1 MQTITLSLW
10 GKSLA
15 LRIPKKVVDKYGM
28 QVGDKINLIEKKD
41 YFEVRKIRAIKC
53 YNLEEILAGVE
64 SMPKE
69 DIIDWGRPY
78 GREIF

>member
-41 YFEVRKIRAIKC
+41 YFEVRKIRAIKR

-64 SMPKE
+64 SMPEE

>member
-41 YFEVRKIRAIKC
+41 YFEVRKI
-53 YNLEEILAGVE
+53 L
-64 SMPKE
+64 
-69 DIIDWGRPY
+69 
-78 GREIF
+78 

>member
-28 QVGDKINLIEKKD
+28 QAGDKINLIEKKD
-41 YFEVRKIRAIKC
+41 YFEVRKIRAIKR
-53 YNLEEILAGVE
+53 YNLEESLAGVE
-64 SMPKE
+64 TMPKE
-69 DIIDWGRPY
+69 DIIDWGRTN

>member
-28 QVGDKINLIEKKD
+28 QAGDKINLIEKKD
-41 YFEVRKIRAIKC
+41 YFEVRKIKR

-64 SMPKE
+64 TMPKE

>member
-28 QVGDKINLIEKKD
+28 QAGDKINLIEKKD
-41 YFEVRKIRAIKC
+41 YFEVRKIRAIKR

-64 SMPKE
+64 TMPKE

>member
-15 LRIPKKVVDKYGM
+15 LRIPKKVV
-28 QVGDKINLIEKKD
+28 
-41 YFEVRKIRAIKC
+41 EVRKIRAIKR